1 MGFPSSV
8 IPGLFRRKKEK
19 ALGGAPSEKFDVSD
33 EEAKFKDEAGRKTSA
48 EMAAENWKNAD
59 PKAKDLII
67 LGLEVAIRD
76 IAKERPDGT
85 ITKKLDTL
93 VAARD
98 LLWAN
103 R

>member
-1 MGFPSSV
+1 MELLPKLSN
-8 IPGLFRRKKEK
+8 PKPMAKE
-19 ALGGAPSEKFDVSD
+19 FDVS
-33 EEAKFKDEAGRKTSA
+33 EEEKKFKDEAHGRKTSA
-48 EMAAENWKNAD
+48 EWAAEVWKNAD

-67 LGLEVAIRD
+67 LGLEVAIAD
-76 IAKERPDGT
+76 VAKERPDGT
-85 ITKKLDTL
+85 LAKKLDTL

>member
-1 MGFPSSV
+1 
-8 IPGLFRRKKEK
+8 
-19 ALGGAPSEKFDVSD
+19 
-33 EEAKFKDEAGRKTSA
+33 
-48 EMAAENWKNAD
+48 MAAENWKNAD